1 MKTFQIHFSKRI
13 NCNATL
19 VPKRFALHSFMAALC
34 MASGTFSL
42 AQQGIQ
48 APTAISNAAQ
58 DLPGTRERTRQMI
71 EAVQAD
77 QPGPWDQLNTLGT
90 QLTPAQ
96 QKQRQ
101 QLWREREQAVNDKQK
116 PETSANPSLDARIQE
131 SRQKAIELQWPTL
144 ALPAEKRMLK
154 RKAEAALADAPR
166 QVFTPDFS
174 RQRMTLAS
182 IAGRPVVDLPMLEMN
197 DSVAPTPVAQTTVD
211 RMQAMSLADLVSIGL
226 SYSPVM
232 EQVQAQL
239 TNAMAKSK
247 QARSD
252 LLPNLST
259 RYAQGPENSRTTAG
273 IDKHTTQTTSIRLA
287 QPLFNL
293 PVISDWHASLSEERA
308 ANWRVHASRETVALS
323 VAQATIN
330 LATARMVLDYSD
342 EQLKQFSQLL
352 DYVQARAQTGI
363 TSASDL
369 ERTRTR
375 VLLAR
380 QVRIEQQAQYKNA
393 LLELT
398 RLTGQSPE
406 ALQLPYLNQL
416 PALPATQGEL
426 RRVAKDSSYD
436 LRVLRE
442 EIEAQRQIV
451 TSQKSKLLPVL
462 GLSLEHDSSQNVR
475 GVNARQTDNRLMA
488 VMTWQMSLAGKE
500 LYAVDAAS
508 SELSNREAKL
518 SEEVERILQ
527 GVDADFASL
536 QSATLRV
543 TAGQAEQ
550 LASGAVVESVN
561 AQLRTG
567 RLGSLLEALD
577 AYERHYASRQRLAQT
592 LSQQMQAQAQ
602 LLRRIGQLSQLQDQA
617 QLGLAPRTPL

>member
-1 MKTFQIHFSKRI
+1 
-13 NCNATL
+13 
-19 VPKRFALHSFMAALC
+19 
-34 MASGTFSL
+34 MASSTFSF

-48 APTAISNAAQ
+48 APAAISNAAQ
-58 DLPGTRERTRQMI
+58 DLLGTRERTRLMI
-71 EAVQAD
+71 EAVQDD
-77 QPGPWDQLNTLGT
+77 QPGPWDQVNTLGT

-96 QKQRQ
+96 HKLRQ

-116 PETSANPSLDARIQE
+116 PEASTNSAVDTRFQT
-131 SRQKAIELQWPTL
+131 SRQKTIELQWPTL

-154 RKAEAALADAPR
+154 RKAEAAMSDATR
-166 QVFTPDFS
+166 QVYTPDFS

-182 IAGRPVVDLPMLEMN
+182 IAGRPVVDLPSLDMN
-197 DSVAPTPVAQTTVD
+197 DSVAPTSVEQTNVD
-211 RMQAMSLADLVSIGL
+211 KLQAMSLADLVSIGL

-252 LLPNLST
+252 LLPSLST
-259 RYAQGPENSRTTAG
+259 RYAQGPEHSRTTTG
-273 IDKHTTQTTSIRLA
+273 VDKHTTQTSSIRLT

-308 ANWRVHASRETVALS
+308 ANWRVQASRETVALS
-323 VAQATIN
+323 VAKATID

-352 DYVQARAQTGI
+352 EFVQARAQTGI
-363 TSASDL
+363 TSAADL

-398 RLTGQSPE
+398 RLTGQAPA

-426 RRVAKDSSYD
+426 RRIAKDSSYD
-436 LRVLRE
+436 LRALRE

-451 TSQKSKLLPVL
+451 KSQKSKLLPIF
-462 GLSLEHDSSQNVR
+462 GLSLEHDDGQNIR
-475 GVNARQTDNRLMA
+475 GVNPRQTDNRLMA

-500 LYAVDAAS
+500 LYAADAAS

-518 SEEVERILQ
+518 SEEIERILQ
-527 GVDADFASL
+527 VIDADFASL

-550 LASGAVVESVN
+550 LASGSVVEAVN

-602 LLRRIGQLSQLQDQA
+602 LLRRIGKLSQLEDQA
-617 QLGLAPRTPL
+617 QMGLTPRTPL

>member
-1 MKTFQIHFSKRI
+1 MKTFQIHSSKRI

-19 VPKRFALHSFMAALC
+19 VPKRFALHSFMTALC

-48 APTAISNAAQ
+48 ASAAISNAAQ

-116 PETSANPSLDARIQE
+116 PETLTNPSLDTRIQE
-131 SRQKAIELQWPTL
+131 SRQKTIELQWPTL
-144 ALPAEKRMLK
+144 ALPVEKRMLK

-166 QVFTPDFS
+166 QIFTPDFS

-182 IAGRPVVDLPMLEMN
+182 IAGRPVVDLPVLEMN

-247 QARSD
+247 QVRSD

-273 IDKHTTQTTSIRLA
+273 VDKHTTQTTTIRLA

-363 TSASDL
+363 TSTADL

-462 GLSLEHDSSQNVR
+462 GVSLEHDSSQNVR

-518 SEEVERILQ
+518 SEEIERILQ

>member
-1 MKTFQIHFSKRI
+1 
-13 NCNATL
+13 
-19 VPKRFALHSFMAALC
+19 
-34 MASGTFSL
+34 
-42 AQQGIQ
+42 
-48 APTAISNAAQ
+48 
-58 DLPGTRERTRQMI
+58 MI

-77 QPGPWDQLNTLGT
+77 QPGPLDQVDTLGT
-90 QLTPAQ
+90 QLTPTQ
-96 QKQRQ
+96 QKHRQ
-101 QLWREREQAVNDKQK
+101 QLWREREQATKDPKK
-116 PETSANPSLDARIQE
+116 PETSTNPSVDSRTQA

-154 RKAEAALADAPR
+154 RKAEAALADAARPI
-166 QVFTPDFS
+166 FTPDFS
-174 RQRMTLAS
+174 RQRLTLAS
-182 IAGRPVVDLPMLEMN
+182 IAGRSVVDLPLLDMA
-197 DSVAPTPVAQTTVD
+197 DSVASTPVAQKDVD
-211 RMQAMSLADLVSIGL
+211 KMQAVSLADLVGIGL

-232 EQVQAQL
+232 DQVQAQL
-239 TNAMAKSK
+239 ANAMAQSK

-252 LLPNLST
+252 LLPSLST
-259 RYAQGPENSRTTAG
+259 RYAQGPEHSRTTAG
-273 IDKHTTQTTSIRLA
+273 VDKHTTQSTSVRMT
-287 QPLFNL
+287 QPLFNM
-293 PVISDWHASLSEERA
+293 PVISDWHAALSEERA

-352 DYVQARAQTGI
+352 DYVQARAQTGA
-363 TSASDL
+363 TSAADL

-426 RRVAKDSSYD
+426 RRVANDFSYD
-436 LRVLRE
+436 LRALRE
-442 EIEAQRQIV
+442 EIEAQRQTV

-462 GLSLEHDSSQNVR
+462 GLSLEHDTGKNAR
-475 GVNARQTDNRLMA
+475 GVNARQTDNRVMA
-488 VMTWQMSLAGKE
+488 VMTWQMSLGGTE
-500 LYAVDAAS
+500 LYAADAAR

-518 SEEVERILQ
+518 TEEVERILQ
-527 GVDADFASL
+527 SIDADFASL

-577 AYERHYASRQRLAQT
+577 AYERHYASRQRSSNPEPANAGASAIVATHWATESDARPSATGFGPPHTSLIFDTTQEST
-592 LSQQMQAQAQ
+592 HGCS
-602 LLRRIGQLSQLQDQA
+602 I
-617 QLGLAPRTPL
+617 